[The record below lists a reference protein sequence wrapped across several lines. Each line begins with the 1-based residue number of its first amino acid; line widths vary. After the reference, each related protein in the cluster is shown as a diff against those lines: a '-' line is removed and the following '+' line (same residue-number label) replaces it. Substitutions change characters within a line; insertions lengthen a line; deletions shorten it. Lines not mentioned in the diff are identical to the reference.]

1 MIPPG
6 ERERMLAV
14 DLCGPRVVM
23 RLAAI
28 GIRRLGDLAGRD
40 PWELMHRINLEAG
53 RPIWHAPMAIRALEN
68 LIEAAE
74 RERAGGR
81 ARPREADGAAPATR

>member
-1 MIPPG
+1 MIPRE

-14 DLCGPRVVM
+14 ELCGPRVVM
-23 RLAAI
+23 RLERI
-28 GIRRLGDLAGRD
+28 GIRRLGELAGRD
-40 PWELMHRINLEAG
+40 PWELMHRINAEAG
-53 RPIWHAPMAIRALEN
+53 RPIWHAPMAIRALTN

-81 ARPREADGAAPATR
+81 ARREHDGTAAAAR